1 MENVKVVFIKDF
13 GSCLQ
18 PRETWSENLNIEEQV
33 EMIGE
38 VHINHY

>member
-1 MENVKVVFIKDF
+1 MLFLSKIF

-18 PRETWSENLNIEEQV
+18 LKITWNENLYIEEQG

>member
-1 MENVKVVFIKDF
+1 MGRLFLSKIF

-18 PRETWSENLNIEEQV
+18 PSETWSENLNIEEQG